1 MLREAGDRL
10 ARHSQNENMNCPNCR
25 TPMEDGI
32 IDKSCWFG
40 RRPSANMVRVQRAL
54 LSIVAWCAVHRITA
68 HRCPNCSRVE
78 LTAP

>member
-1 MLREAGDRL
+1 
-10 ARHSQNENMNCPNCR
+10 
-25 TPMEDGI
+25 MEDGI

-40 RRPSANMVRVQRAL
+40 RRPSVNMVRIQRAL